1 MPRLWEVKVIL
12 MAIRH
17 AGTETLGNTLL
28 LRQLIMIRPLKS
40 TVKVVRRA
48 PRGES
53 EDENTAAKEPAVNNS
68 MDHTV
73 DHQSDS
79 FVIEIPENM
88 DTDNQPSLPKSPNN
102 ASQGASDD
110 HE

>member
-1 MPRLWEVKVIL
+1 MGSESNSHGDSPR
-12 MAIRH
+12 RDRN
-17 AGTETLGNTLL
+17 AGKHPASSQIDNDQTFKKHREGSA
-28 LRQLIMIRPLKS
+28 QGS
-40 TVKVVRRA
+40 TTS
-48 PRGES
+48 ES

-88 DTDNQPSLPKSPNN
+88 DTDNQPSLPKSQNN